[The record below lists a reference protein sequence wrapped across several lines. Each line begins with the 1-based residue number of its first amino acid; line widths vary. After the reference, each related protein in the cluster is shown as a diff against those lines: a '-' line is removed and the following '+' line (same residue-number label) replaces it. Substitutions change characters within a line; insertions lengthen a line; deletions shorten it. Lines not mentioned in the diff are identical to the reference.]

1 MGDKGTELEVNM
13 RDLGPEPHEQNNSG
27 LKELIKTLI
36 KKVTEME
43 SKVSEVGEKMDILRQ
58 EVHSSLLRR
67 QSSRHSSSI
76 SSSSSAF
83 IYTGRRGEDQ
93 GLSHSPERGRP
104 ILDEMDTITEN
115 DVASYSHRSNIRQNH
130 SAPNLMSP
138 QENVDIAPSFHPNIS
153 PSNSDSHLG
162 IEGPVNYG
170 KKEGEQVLGKSGDSG
185 DSLNGYASPSEKR
198 QKKDSVASF
207 SSSGFD
213 FGQDTLTRN
222 SSETE
227 VKEIDDDDEAS
238 TTEDTERKAV
248 TFGGNVTDSEA
259 AFDQDQ
265 NDFEVREDNT
275 KENLEE
281 IEPEVK
287 KRPRQKG
294 PNGLNFDIVSSS
306 VSRVSQVPSKVGA
319 PRKIPYSSLKGKQTK
334 FAWDNRP
341 DFLMNSFTV
350 VEGAEEV
357 KPKPK
362 QDDKSLNM
370 APLLPPNQ
378 QHQQQQAAQS
388 QKQQQQQQQQT
399 VAPSLKQQQQ
409 QQPAAPKQ
417 QEHQTPTFPQSPEF
431 ATNNQVLP
439 PSGLKNEHGDEDNRF
454 REEAHEEMLQSGP
467 PYRRMGVLSNGS
479 LIRNGLGQRHRDQVE
494 DAHIQ
499 ELIQREKDHAH
510 ECSDVKSSGVDTVI
524 CLDVSDSMQGDNL
537 EKGITAI
544 RQLLDGFENNSI
556 EYDLE
561 ENVALVTFGK
571 RNTIVQHL
579 TNDFDRIRKTLECLE
594 VGGPSPL
601 WLGLALA
608 LTELNE
614 RGGIVD
620 VGQLK
625 VRPRIILIT
634 DGFATEKHRLSG
646 TDSSRVEPQAFQE
659 LQQLLASKR
668 DVVHGIDCL
677 LVSDNYAKDVLAT
690 VSNNRLFPLDCIEYL
705 TQHFRIQEKAS
716 EVFRRLRG
724 GSLTFAQV
732 PEDLAKS
739 QLNHLAQNEVLLMLK
754 SLDLGQQGGSLD
766 PDASI
771 SLPIT
776 ENQSR
781 ESPRQSPVREPNP
794 QPTEEDHLSTQNQGA
809 RPKQKSL
816 GNPLPQTLSGA
827 SQDLMESKLPS
838 DPLSL
843 GSLEGPESL
852 EPIVDEVTAPEF
864 GATIKANPDWV
875 GYQTRHSLTGTVISK
890 RKNGMVKVVWSDGTI
905 DKLRYGVGGVYDIT
919 LVKNQG
925 GEQAVMSIG
934 ALVVRGPDWRWG
946 EQDGREGNT
955 GVVLKIEKSVLHVI
969 WQHGGQGNYRY
980 GYSKKYDVKL
990 LEPGPKAGPSPSPP
1004 VDPRV
1009 LWQVCDPEGIW
1020 RPFPP
1025 EVNAT
1030 TEKMFQKSPTI
1041 AFLVKI
1047 QNRQCK
1053 VLLGEKKLCDL
1064 LTQKNYPIRREEAP
1078 GSDTGSQSGTSE
1090 NQQ

>member
-36 KKVTEME
+36 KK
-43 SKVSEVGEKMDILRQ
+43 

-350 VEGAEEV
+350 VEG
-357 KPKPK
+357 
-362 QDDKSLNM
+362 
-370 APLLPPNQ
+370 
-378 QHQQQQAAQS
+378 
-388 QKQQQQQQQQT
+388 
-399 VAPSLKQQQQ
+399 
-409 QQPAAPKQ
+409 
-417 QEHQTPTFPQSPEF
+417 
-431 ATNNQVLP
+431 
-439 PSGLKNEHGDEDNRF
+439 LKNEHGDEDNRF

-625 VRPRIILIT
+625 
-634 DGFATEKHRLSG
+634 
-646 TDSSRVEPQAFQE
+646 AFQE

-739 QLNHLAQNEVLLMLK
+739 QLNHLA
-754 SLDLGQQGGSLD
+754 
-766 PDASI
+766 
-771 SLPIT
+771 
-776 ENQSR
+776 QSR

-875 GYQTRHSLTGTVISK
+875 GYQTRHSLTGTVI
-890 RKNGMVKVVWSDGTI
+890 RMVKVVWSDGTI

-934 ALVVRGPDWRWG
+934 ALVVRENLVQKQRHQEVTQVANQGPAKTNSD
-946 EQDGREGNT
+946 DA
-955 GVVLKIEKSVLHVI
+955 
-969 WQHGGQGNYRY
+969 
-980 GYSKKYDVKL
+980 DVYNDDEL
-990 LEPGPKAGPSPSPP
+990 F
-1004 VDPRV
+1004 D
-1009 LWQVCDPEGIW
+1009 Q
-1020 RPFPP
+1020 
-1025 EVNAT
+1025 
-1030 TEKMFQKSPTI
+1030 
-1041 AFLVKI
+1041 
-1047 QNRQCK
+1047 
-1053 VLLGEKKLCDL
+1053 
-1064 LTQKNYPIRREEAP
+1064 
-1078 GSDTGSQSGTSE
+1078 
-1090 NQQ
+1090 